1 MSPLAKRRKKRIRKD
16 RVILVIVILIGII
29 AASIGI
35 YSLTKAKKEKQ
46 PTNENQTTT
55 AEPKQPTKEK
65 TMADLYYYDESK
77 KERYEAYKQANP
89 DLSDDEVVWQVDV
102 DMDKD
107 DYTDMTTIS
116 EEDSDNIVLLVNKH
130 FRLADDYAPSSLQL
144 LDEAY
149 YLTPET
155 FTAFENMR
163 AAASLED
170 ITIAAGST
178 YRSVDYQRDLY
189 DYYVE
194 VDGQE
199 EADRFSARPG
209 SSEHHTGR
217 AIDLVGPDWTLDS
230 FEGTAA
236 CDWVHQHGYEYG
248 FILRYQKDI
257 EHITG
262 YEYEPWH
269 ITYVGKDAATIMHE
283 KNIASLEEYY
293 VKYVM
298 YQAW

>member
-1 MSPLAKRRKKRIRKD
+1 MAKKRRIRKD
-16 RVILVIVILIGII
+16 RGLLVGVIIVTII

-35 YSLTKAKKEKQ
+35 FSMIQSKTQKPNNEQ
-46 PTNENQTTT
+46 PPNENQTTT
-55 AEPKQPTKEK
+55 TEPKQPSKEK
-65 TMADLYYYDESK
+65 TMADLYYYDEAK
-77 KERYEAYKQANP
+77 KERYEAYKKANP

-102 DMDKD
+102 DMDKE

-116 EEDSDNIVLLVNKH
+116 AKDSDNIVLLVNKH
-130 FRLADDYAPSSLQL
+130 FRLADDYAPASLQL
-144 LDEAY
+144 LDETY

-155 FTAFENMR
+155 FAAFENMR

-178 YRSVDYQRDLY
+178 YRSIDYQRDLY

-194 VDGQE
+194 EDGQE

-217 AIDLVGPDWTLDS
+217 AIDLVGPEWTLDS

-236 CDWVHQHGYEYG
+236 CEWVHQHGHEYG

-257 EHITG
+257 EYITG

-269 ITYVGKDAATIMHE
+269 ITYVGKEAATTMHE

-298 YQAW
+298 YQEW